1 MIRPIAAVMISLLL
15 LLAACNGEPSSV
27 EISGINY
34 AYEGVP
40 ERLAVGSDLT
50 FRNDA
55 TDEVHE
61 MIVVRIDDAETR
73 SVEEL
78 LNVPEEE
85 VEALITDVGVSVALP
100 GEAGIV
106 VEGSDPIVLDQAG
119 RYALICFLPVGSDVE
134 MARELLSGPPPEE
147 EGPPPSLGEGPPHF
161 TQGMF
166 AEIIV
171 EG

>member
-1 MIRPIAAVMISLLL
+1 MRRSVLFVVAFLTLLI
-15 LLAACNGEPSSV
+15 AACNGEPSSV
-27 EISGINY
+27 VISGVNY
-34 AYEGVP
+34 AYEDVP

-85 VEALITDVGVSVALP
+85 VQALITDVGVSVALP

-134 MARELLSGPPPEE
+134 AARALLAGPPTEG

-161 TQGMF
+161 TQGMVSEF
-166 AEIIV
+166 TV
-171 EG
+171 S